1 MENRELLEL
10 VPGLRALNN
19 ENNAETS
26 SLRENGSSVKGIE
39 RTVELV
45 MT

>member
-19 ENNAETS
+19 ENNEETS
-26 SLRENGSSVKGIE
+26 SLRENGSSVMALGFE
-39 RTVELV
+39 
-45 MT
+45 